1 MYTKNEQMM
10 LKALSQAELAFKKG
24 EAAIGAIIVKDGQ
37 ILARGHNLKEAKH
50 DVTSHAEIEAIRK
63 ASKRL
68 GTWRLD
74 GCDMYVT
81 LEPCPMCASA
91 IIQARIRTLYIGAM
105 DNRAG
110 AAGSVVDLFR
120 VPQFNHRVDV
130 VCGVLHQQCS
140 DILKRFFQKI
150 RTNDKNN
157 RKRYNID
164 N

>member
-1 MYTKNEQMM
+1 MYTKNEQLM
-10 LKALSQAELAFKKG
+10 LKAIHQAELAFSKG
-24 EAAIGAIIVKDGQ
+24 EAAVGAIIVRDGQ
-37 ILARGHNLKEAKH
+37 IIARGHNQKEAKH

-63 ASKRL
+63 AAKKL

-81 LEPCPMCASA
+81 LEPCPMCAGA
-91 IIQARIRTLYIGAM
+91 IIQSRIRTVYIGAM

-130 VCGVLHQQCS
+130 IEGVLYEQCREL
-140 DILKRFFQKI
+140 LKKFFVQL
-150 RTNDKNN
+150 RKN
-157 RKRYNID
+157 
-164 N
+164 